1 MIYEVPLAFLS
12 CGDEVHERKQNIISN
27 NLRGSRWGN
36 FFFFT
41 ANGLCRAVSVPFKV
55 TLH

>member
-12 CGDEVHERKQNIISN
+12 CGDEVYERKQNIISN

-36 FFFFT
+36 FFFT
-41 ANGLCRAVSVPFKV
+41 ANGLCRPVSVPFKV